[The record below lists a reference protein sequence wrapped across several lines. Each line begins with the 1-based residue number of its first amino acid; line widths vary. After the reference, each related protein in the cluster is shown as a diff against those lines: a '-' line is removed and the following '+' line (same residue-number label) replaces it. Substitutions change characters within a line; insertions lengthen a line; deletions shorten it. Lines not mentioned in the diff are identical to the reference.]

1 MRVFCKFWL
10 HILHF
15 IPTLHTTIIDIYL
28 HLERMRSRSFIVIF
42 NLIHI
47 FFRNQLTLADEIK
60 DQKLLQRPVIGIL
73 SQPHD
78 DEENTYY
85 IAASYVKWLESGG
98 AQSIAIPYDAD
109 ETLIREIFSQING
122 VLFPGGSAQLPSS
135 ARTLWQLILENNQR
149 GHYFPVWGT
158 CLGFEF
164 LVMLT
169 AQSDEVMLQTSFNA
183 ENISM
188 PLIFPDEDDVK
199 RSNGT
204 YSTTSEL
211 YPYDFM
217 KDVLENNNITMN
229 NHVRGIDPDHFLS
242 NTNLTD
248 MFHITSTNFDRDG
261 NPFVSSIEGKKF
273 PFYGV
278 QYHPEKNNFEYG
290 LVPGT
295 LIPYEAIDH
304 SSDAIYTSMF
314 LAAFFV
320 NRVRH
325 SSIGKYTMIERHP
338 LIQDYPVRKGYKFEQ
353 IYLIPSARYWRK
365 SNTYLRGGPSVWK
378 DKDVSTHY

>member
-1 MRVFCKFWL
+1 MQ
-10 HILHF
+10 
-15 IPTLHTTIIDIYL
+15 
-28 HLERMRSRSFIVIF
+28 SRSFIVIF

-109 ETLIREIFSQING
+109 ETLIREIFGQING

-135 ARTLWQLILENNQR
+135 ARTLWQLILESNQR
-149 GHYFPVWGT
+149 GDYFPVWGT

-169 AQSDEVMLQTSFNA
+169 AHSDEVMLQTSFNA

-188 PLIFPDEDDVK
+188 PLIFPSEDDVK

-211 YPYDFM
+211 YPNDFM
-217 KDVLENNNITMN
+217 KDVLGNKNITMN

-261 NPFVSSIEGKKF
+261 KPFVSSIEGKSF

-290 LVPGT
+290 LIPGT

-314 LAAFFV
+314 LAVFLV

-353 IYLIPSARYWRK
+353 IYLIPSARYWRN
-365 SNTYLRGGPSVWK
+365 SYTYLRGGPSVWK
-378 DKDVSTHY
+378 DKDVSTH

>member
-1 MRVFCKFWL
+1 MRF
-10 HILHF
+10 ILHCLYF
-15 IPTLHTTIIDIYL
+15 ISLLVRYQIA
-28 HLERMRSRSFIVIF
+28 
-42 NLIHI
+42 
-47 FFRNQLTLADEIK
+47 LADEIS

-78 DEENTYY
+78 DEENTFY

-122 VLFPGGSAQLPSS
+122 VFFPGGNAKLPSS
-135 ARTLWQLILENNQR
+135 AKILWKLTVESNQR
-149 GHYFPVWGT
+149 GDYFPVWGT

-169 AQSDEVMLQTSFNA
+169 AHSNEVILQTSFNA
-183 ENISM
+183 ENISL
-188 PLIFPDEDDVK
+188 PLIFPSENDVQ

-204 YSTTSEL
+204 YSTSSDL
-211 YPYDFM
+211 YPYDMM
-217 KDVLENNNITMN
+217 KDILKSENITMN
-229 NHVRGIDPDHFLS
+229 NHVRGIDPELFLN

-248 MFHITSTNFDRDG
+248 MFFITSTNFDRDG
-261 NPFVSSIEGKKF
+261 RQFVSSIEGKNF
-273 PFYGV
+273 PVYGV

-290 LVPGT
+290 LTPGT
-295 LIPYEAIDH
+295 MIPYEAINH
-304 SSDAIYTSMF
+304 SSDAVYVSMI

-338 LIQDYPVRKGYKFEQ
+338 LVQDYPVRKGYKFEQ
-353 IYLIPSARYWRK
+353 IYMIPSGEHWKNA
-365 SNTYLRGGPSVWK
+365 NTYLRGDRSVWK
-378 DKDVSTHY
+378 DTH